1 MYAHPSHLHDREIKL
16 RLDEDTY
23 LAVEALAKFH
33 KTQKAVFVRDLVEA
47 ALERAVAE
55 DTHNQQVA

>member
-1 MYAHPSHLHDREIKL
+1 MYSDPNHLHDREIKL
-16 RLDEDTY
+16 RLDADTY
-23 LAVEALAKFH
+23 QAVEALAKFH

-47 ALERAVAE
+47 ALERAIAE